1 MELALTKKGNIA
13 VDHTR
18 HLAVYH
24 VPTHF
29 SVGIIG
35 AGGIGATS
43 ALVLAKMGVIQ
54 LTVWDDDLVGEVNIA
69 TQLHKWSE
77 IEQPKVFSLQRT
89 LEEFSDEILFTPM
102 QERITETSAFPHF
115 NLLISAVDSI
125 TARKLIW
132 DAIYRGEKPRWYL
145 DARMS
150 AEEFQMFVLDMSNK
164 RAIHSYATMLESI
177 SEDDIPEVPCTEKAT
192 FHCSAAAA
200 MNIGATLRNILRN
213 EQASERVVHYIPQ
226 FVIHRFAI

>member
-1 MELALTKKGNIA
+1 MEFVLTKKGNTA

-24 VPTHF
+24 VPTYF
-29 SVGIIG
+29 SVGIVG
-35 AGGIGATS
+35 SGGIGATS
-43 ALVLAKMGVIQ
+43 ALVLAKMGVVQ
-54 LTVWDDDLVGEVNIA
+54 LTVWDDDLVSETNIP

-77 IEQPKVFSLQRT
+77 IDQPKVFSLQRT
-89 LEEFSDEILFTPM
+89 LEEFSDEIFFTPM
-102 QERITETSAFPHF
+102 QERITESSVFPYF
-115 NLLISAVDSI
+115 DLLISAVDSI

-132 DAIYRGEKPRWYL
+132 DAIYRGEKPRWYI

-150 AEEFQMFVLDMSNK
+150 AEEFQMFTVNMSDK
-164 RAIHSYATMLESI
+164 RAIQSYATMLESI
-177 SEDDIPEVPCTEKAT
+177 SEDDIPEVPCTMKAT

-200 MNIGATLRNILRN
+200 MNIGAVLRNILRN

-226 FVIHRFAI
+226 FMIQKFRL